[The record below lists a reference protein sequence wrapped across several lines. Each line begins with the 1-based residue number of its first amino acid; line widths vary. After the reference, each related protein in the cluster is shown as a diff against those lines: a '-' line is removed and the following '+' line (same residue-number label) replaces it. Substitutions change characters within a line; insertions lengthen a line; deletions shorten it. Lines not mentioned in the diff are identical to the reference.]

1 MAGRIPQSFID
12 DLVARADIVEV
23 LGSRIELRKGGRE
36 YKALCPFHNEKSPSF
51 TVSPDKG
58 FYHCFGCGAHGTAL
72 GFLMEHDHLSFPEA
86 VEELAGM
93 MGVEVPREAGNFQ
106 RDTRIDQLHTLMDAV
121 AQAYADI
128 LRDTPEA
135 VEYLKQRGIDGQT
148 AREFRIGWAP
158 DAWDTVLKRFGGDHE
173 RVELLAA
180 AGLVIPRDTGGHYD
194 RFRGRVMFPIRD
206 ARGRTVGFGGRVI
219 GNGEPKYLNSPE
231 TVLFHKG
238 RELYGLYEARQKLR
252 DIDRLVVVEGYM
264 DVVGLARNGIRFAVA
279 TLGTAT
285 TGDHLDRLFRLT
297 NEVVFSF
304 DGDRAGRK
312 AAWRALENA
321 LPKITDGRALRF
333 AFMPDGQDPDS
344 LVAKEGSGAFERVLD
359 AALPLSDFMIGELSA
374 QVDAE
379 SAEGRAQLA
388 ELARPLVAQ
397 LPDGVYRELV
407 IDALA
412 EAVSLGPAKLRSML
426 GDAPT
431 ARRRG
436 ERQARRSMGQRATP
450 MRRAITLLLHEP
462 AAALDFDLE
471 LLAGLERPGADIL
484 KRLVADVQA
493 RPGVSP
499 AVLLEQWR
507 GDPNFGHL
515 QKLAAAAL
523 PEDVQIDTAAELRG
537 VHGQLVEMARADRVE
552 QLRDLAV
559 ERRLTAGE
567 GDELRQLLAAKA
579 QRDKT
584 ADSP

>member
-23 LGSRIELRKGGRE
+23 LGSRLELKKAGRE
-36 YKALCPFHNEKSPSF
+36 YKALCPFHNETTPSF
-51 TVSPDKG
+51 TVSPEKG

-128 LRDTPEA
+128 LRETPEA

-219 GNGEPKYLNSPE
+219 GDGEPKYLNSPE

-264 DVVGLARNGIRFAVA
+264 DVVGLARNGIRFSVA
-279 TLGTAT
+279 
-285 TGDHLDRLFRLT
+285 
-297 NEVVFSF
+297 
-304 DGDRAGRK
+304 
-312 AAWRALENA
+312 
-321 LPKITDGRALRF
+321 
-333 AFMPDGQDPDS
+333 
-344 LVAKEGSGAFERVLD
+344 
-359 AALPLSDFMIGELSA
+359 
-374 QVDAE
+374 
-379 SAEGRAQLA
+379 
-388 ELARPLVAQ
+388 
-397 LPDGVYRELV
+397 
-407 IDALA
+407 
-412 EAVSLGPAKLRSML
+412 
-426 GDAPT
+426 
-431 ARRRG
+431 
-436 ERQARRSMGQRATP
+436 
-450 MRRAITLLLHEP
+450 
-462 AAALDFDLE
+462 
-471 LLAGLERPGADIL
+471 
-484 KRLVADVQA
+484 
-493 RPGVSP
+493 
-499 AVLLEQWR
+499 
-507 GDPNFGHL
+507 
-515 QKLAAAAL
+515 
-523 PEDVQIDTAAELRG
+523 
-537 VHGQLVEMARADRVE
+537 
-552 QLRDLAV
+552 
-559 ERRLTAGE
+559 
-567 GDELRQLLAAKA
+567 
-579 QRDKT
+579 
-584 ADSP
+584 